1 MAAVNP
7 ATGSEEKGYSI
18 FEPLVPAV
26 KEEARENTAGPLTT
40 YTINSWTSARRDWNL
55 ASSTR
60 AAGVLSRLNFEYS
73 CIGMSMKDAGNPI
86 RSDIS
91 FSFMNQ
97 LGPDTFMYAGMKS
110 ERIEVGQR
118 EFCYLEESANQWNL
132 GMILAA
138 ETWKDYTLMVTSTKG
153 LVVVESKTLTVL
165 MTISNFQVWIYY
177 LRYKYHNTGRNLC
190 QIGEGAFFVVD
201 DYQNLCI
208 LELREVSS
216 LEDDKIRA
224 DHFGTENYFVGELSR
239 GGYLTCTMNRFSPQT
254 GLAHFSVLKNRV
266 AILKDDGSVNNFEMK
281 RPLNAPAWVKY
292 PTKSWKFHLEDPK
305 AQFTTICISEKFT
318 CAASYSMPSKKGEV
332 LNLRQNEINI
342 FVASPQG
349 HRTTAKFPL
358 NYGDNAYKSVTSMN
372 PVHMLQYVEYSGV
385 PLLICLQKFDYL
397 HVLVLSKTKAPKS
410 VHTKGPDGYSR
421 AGVEYTGMIQLLATK
436 IKKQQTITVAIVGP
450 ANYMLQLNIF
460 TPKLD
465 YKRFLRTV

>member
-1 MAAVNP
+1 MAAVNT
-7 ATGSEEKGYSI
+7 AVGSGEKECSI
-18 FEPLVPAV
+18 FEPIGSEIN
-26 KEEARENTAGPLTT
+26 EEARGNPPGPLTT
-40 YTINSWTSARRDWNL
+40 YMINSWTSARRDWQL

-60 AAGVLSRLNFEYS
+60 AAAVLSHLTFEYS
-73 CIGMSMKDAGNPI
+73 CVGMGMKDAGNSI

-118 EFCYLEESANQWNL
+118 ELCYLEESVTQSGL

-138 ETWKDYTLMVTSTKG
+138 ETWKDYTLMVTSTRG
-153 LVVVESKTLTVL
+153 LVVVESKSLTVL

-208 LELREVSS
+208 LELREISS

-224 DHFGTENYFVGELSR
+224 DHFGEENYFVGELTR
-239 GGYLTCTMNRFSPQT
+239 GGYLTCTMNRFSPQK

-266 AILKDDGSVNNFEMK
+266 ATLKEDGSVNNFEMK

-292 PTKSWKFHLEDPK
+292 PTKSWKFLLEDPR

-318 CAASYSMPSKKGEV
+318 CAASYSMPSKKGEPS
-332 LNLRQNEINI
+332 NLRQHEINL

-349 HRTTAKFPL
+349 HRATANFPL
-358 NYGDNAYKSVTSMN
+358 KYGDNSNKSNTSLN
-372 PVHMLQYVEYSGV
+372 PVHTLQYFEYSGV

-397 HVLVLSKTKAPKS
+397 HVFVLSKTKAPKQ
-410 VHTKGPDGYSR
+410 VHKKIPDGLSP
-421 AGVEYTGMIQLLATK
+421 AGVEYTGMIHLLGTK
-436 IKKQQTITVAIVGP
+436 NKKQPTLTVAIVGP
-450 ANYMLQLNIF
+450 ANYLLQLRIF

-465 YKRFLRTV
+465 YKRFLRTI